1 MHCYGWKNE
10 NYKQLLDSIDELV
23 YSSEIIIDRPK
34 GSAHPKYPDFIYKV
48 DYGYLKNTSS
58 MDGAGIDVWVGT
70 ANEKFVD
77 AIVVVVDL
85 IKRDSEIKILLS
97 CTAEEKNI
105 IYQTSNETPN
115 MKGILINRWAIGLN
129 LHCIANHVRNFQVVQ
144 KLDTV
149 KILNFK
155 G

>member
-1 MHCYGWKNE
+1 
-10 NYKQLLDSIDELV
+10 
-23 YSSEIIIDRPK
+23 
-34 GSAHPKYPDFIYKV
+34 
-48 DYGYLKNTSS
+48 

-115 MKGILINRWAIGLN
+115 MKGILINR
-129 LHCIANHVRNFQVVQ
+129 
-144 KLDTV
+144 
-149 KILNFK
+149 
-155 G
+155 